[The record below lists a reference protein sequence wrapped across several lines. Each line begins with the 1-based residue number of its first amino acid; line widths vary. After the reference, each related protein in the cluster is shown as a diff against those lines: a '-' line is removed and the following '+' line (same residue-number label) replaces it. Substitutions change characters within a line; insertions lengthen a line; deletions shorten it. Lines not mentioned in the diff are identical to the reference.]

1 MRIDQTVQHIADS
14 NIRSIID
21 LSNAE
26 GSQKGIIKA
35 GGNTYNV
42 TVSTDGHVDVSFKGG
57 WFNFLRK
64 DSLQRMQAKMQTDY
78 DNFKTSYAANTT
90 RKPAAST
97 EDDLYSP
104 AMKTARDA
112 TGTALS
118 RRYNGNAGR
127 QEIALYGFTPVR
139 QGVAGKLEENN
150 VNLTTIDTY
159 NKYCSI
165 EWGDVTLDKLPEL
178 LNNIKSGSL
187 KIKNV
192 PDGSISNDK
201 LNAWAAF
208 LKDNVGKLDVFAK
221 ICSYV
226 DAANHP
232 RQYKK
237 STGWVGEAA
246 RNGIIKTMDALV
258 RKNLPGDEKTICFG
272 RHDINDMDIRALGT
286 LLAEIAV
293 RGGVMNDKDQEDIL
307 YSALCLAGY
316 KEGEITLNLMK
327 ELSRL
332 SGTILRN
339 MFFRQTSK
347 MGLDFFRQRGV
358 PVMFQWTN
366 HQGVSLEDSDK
377 TIKNTWWK
385 DPADSVHNHY
395 GATITFSEMRHVA
408 KMQQR
413 ELLNG
418 FDLIKIHGMKV

>member
-1 MRIDQTVQHIADS
+1 MVPDT
-14 NIRSIID
+14 
-21 LSNAE
+21 E
-26 GSQKGIIKA
+26 
-35 GGNTYNV
+35 
-42 TVSTDGHVDVSFKGG
+42 
-57 WFNFLRK
+57 K
-64 DSLQRMQAKMQTDY
+64 DD
-78 DNFKTSYAANTT
+78 
-90 RKPAAST
+90 
-97 EDDLYSP
+97 
-104 AMKTARDA
+104 
-112 TGTALS
+112 
-118 RRYNGNAGR
+118 AGR
-127 QEIALYGFTPVR
+127 AGSDAGQQEIALYGFTPVR
-139 QGVAGKLEENN
+139 QGVAGKLEEKN
-150 VNLTTIDTY
+150 VNFTTIDAY

-165 EWGDVTLDKLPEL
+165 EWGDVTLEKLPDL
-178 LNNIKSGSL
+178 LNNIKSGTL
-187 KIKNV
+187 QIKDV
-192 PDGSISNDK
+192 PDCSISKDK

-208 LKDNVGKLDVFAK
+208 LKSNVGKLDVFAK
-221 ICSYV
+221 IRAYV
-226 DAANHP
+226 NAANHP

-272 RHDINDMDIRALGT
+272 RHDINAMDIRALGT

-293 RGGVMNDKDQEDIL
+293 RGGVISDKDQEDIL
-307 YSALCLAGY
+307 YTALCHAGY
-316 KEGEITLNLMK
+316 KDGEITLNLMK

-347 MGLDFFRQRGV
+347 LGLDFFSQRGV

-366 HQGVSLEDSDK
+366 HQGVSLEGSDK

-385 DPADSVHNHY
+385 DPADSIHNHY

-413 ELLNG
+413 ALMNG

>member
-14 NIRSIID
+14 SIRSIID

-26 GSQKGIIKA
+26 GAQKGIIRA

-42 TVSTDGHVDVSFKGG
+42 TVSENGKVNVSFKGG

-64 DSLQRMQAKMQTDY
+64 DSLQRMQARMQTDY
-78 DNFKTSYAANTT
+78 ANFKASYAA
-90 RKPAAST
+90 ST
-97 EDDLYSP
+97 AKAPMATSEDDRYSP
-104 AMKTARDA
+104 AIKTTRNA

-118 RRYNGNAGR
+118 LRYGGDAGQ

-139 QGVAGKLEENN
+139 QGVAEKLEENN
-150 VNLTTIDTY
+150 VNFTTIDTY

-165 EWGDVTLDKLPEL
+165 EWGDVTLGKLPAL

-187 KIKNV
+187 QIKND
-192 PDGSISNDK
+192 PNGSISNDK

-221 ICSYV
+221 IRSYV
-226 DAANHP
+226 NAADHP
-232 RQYKK
+232 KQYKN

-272 RHDINDMDIRALGT
+272 CHDINDKDIRALGT

-293 RGGVMNDKDQEDIL
+293 RGGVVSDDDQEGIL
-307 YSALCLAGY
+307 YTALCLAGY
-316 KEGEITLNLMK
+316 KENEITSNLMT

-347 MGLDFFRQRGV
+347 LGLDFFRQRGV

-395 GATITFSEMRHVA
+395 GATITFSEMRHVV

>member
-1 MRIDQTVQHIADS
+1 MRIDQTVRHIADS

-26 GSQKGIIKA
+26 GSQKGIIRA

-42 TVSTDGHVDVSFKGG
+42 TVSENGKVNVSFKGG

-64 DSLQRMQAKMQTDY
+64 DSLQRMQARMQTDY
-78 DNFKTSYAANTT
+78 DNFKATYAANTA
-90 RKPAAST
+90 KAPMAAS

-104 AMKTARDA
+104 AMKTARNA

-118 RRYNGNAGR
+118 HRYNGDAGQ

-150 VNLTTIDTY
+150 VNFTTIDAY

-165 EWGDVTLDKLPEL
+165 EWGAVTLEKLPAL

-187 KIKNV
+187 QIKND
-192 PDGSISNDK
+192 PNGSISNDK

-221 ICSYV
+221 IRSYV
-226 DAANHP
+226 NAANHP
-232 RQYKK
+232 RQYKN

-272 RHDINDMDIRALGT
+272 RHDINDKDIRALGT

-293 RGGVMNDKDQEDIL
+293 RGGVVSDKDQEGIL
-307 YSALCLAGY
+307 YTALCLAGY
-316 KEGEITLNLMK
+316 KEDEITSNLMT

-347 MGLDFFRQRGV
+347 LGLDFFRQRGV

-366 HQGVSLEDSDK
+366 HQGVSLENSDK

-395 GATITFSEMRHVA
+395 GATITFSEMRHVV

>member
-1 MRIDQTVQHIADS
+1 MRIDQTVRHIADS

-26 GSQKGIIKA
+26 GSQKGIIRA

-42 TVSTDGHVDVSFKGG
+42 TVSENGKVNVSFKGG

-64 DSLQRMQAKMQTDY
+64 DSLQRMQARMQTDY
-78 DNFKTSYAANTT
+78 ANFKASYAA
-90 RKPAAST
+90 ST
-97 EDDLYSP
+97 AKAPMATSEDDQYSP
-104 AMKTARDA
+104 AIKTTRNA

-118 RRYNGNAGR
+118 LRYGGDAGQ

-139 QGVAGKLEENN
+139 QGVAEKLEENN
-150 VNLTTIDTY
+150 VNFTTIDTY

-165 EWGDVTLDKLPEL
+165 EWGDVTLGKLPAL

-187 KIKNV
+187 QIKND
-192 PDGSISNDK
+192 PNGSISNDK

-221 ICSYV
+221 IRSYV
-226 DAANHP
+226 NAANHP
-232 RQYKK
+232 RQYKN

-272 RHDINDMDIRALGT
+272 LHDINDKDIRALGT

-293 RGGVMNDKDQEDIL
+293 RGGVVSDDDQEGIL
-307 YSALCLAGY
+307 YTALCLAGY
-316 KEGEITLNLMK
+316 KENEIKSNLLH

-347 MGLDFFRQRGV
+347 LGLDFFRQRGV

-366 HQGVSLEDSDK
+366 HQGVSLENSDK

-395 GATITFSEMRHVA
+395 GATITFSEMRHVV